1 MAHTPTP
8 SEILAAALVLGASLL
23 VAWLSTLFLGRTARR
38 LARRTTTRLDNELLR
53 AVRRPLI
60 AAIVLAGLY
69 FSYQFIPFSAGVQ
82 SIAGKVFSGL
92 FSVLGVYAVA
102 AVLNGIMT
110 WYSREV
116 AARTR
121 TSLDDRIVAVIRLVV
136 PVLAGLLAL
145 MLVLEVAGIELRPVK
160 SWLSQHGGQIAL
172 ILVLSVAAIFA
183 LGQAVPKA
191 VASALGRRAG
201 ELEEEAKKRAD
212 TLSRVLVAAGEA
224 LIIIVAVF
232 MLLSE
237 LGIDIGP
244 LLAGAGVVGVA
255 IGFGA
260 QNLIRDL
267 LAGLFIILENQYRV
281 GDVVKIADVSG
292 LVEDINL
299 RRTVLRDLDGIVHV
313 VPNGEIRVASNFTRE
328 WSRVNMN
335 ISVAYGEDLDRAIAV
350 INQVGR
356 ELAED
361 PQWAPFIL
369 KAPQV
374 LRVDN
379 LGESGVEIKI
389 LGDTRPLKQ
398 WDVMGEL
405 RLRLKK
411 AFDEAGIEFP
421 WPHTKVYFG
430 NTPPA
435 REKPR
440 EKKG

>member
-1 MAHTPTP
+1 MVDELTLRH
-8 SEILAAALVLGASLL
+8 ILAAVLVLAASLL
-23 VAWLSTLFLGRTARR
+23 LAWLSTLFLGRTARR
-38 LARRTTTRLDNELLR
+38 LAEGTRTTLDNELLR

-60 AAIVLAGLY
+60 AAIILAGLY
-69 FSYQFIPFSAGVQ
+69 FSLLFVPFTDEVRSTV
-82 SIAGKVFSGL
+82 GKVFSGL
-92 FSVLGVYAVA
+92 FSLLGIYAGV
-102 AVLNGIMT
+102 AVLDGIMT

-116 AARTR
+116 AAKTR
-121 TSLDDRIVAVIRLVV
+121 TGLDDKLVAVIRFTV
-136 PVLAGLLAL
+136 PALAVLAAVL
-145 MLVLEVAGIELRPVK
+145 LVLGMAGIEVRPVK
-160 SWLSQHGGQIAL
+160 SWLGRHGGQIAL

-191 VASALGRRAG
+191 VESALGRRAG

-224 LIIIVAVF
+224 LIILVAVF

-244 LLAGAGVVGVA
+244 LLAGAGIVGVA

-299 RRTVLRDLDGIVHV
+299 RRTILRDLDGVVHV

-335 ISVAYGEDLDRAIAV
+335 VSVAYGEDLDRAIAV
-350 INQVGR
+350 INRVGR

-361 PQWAPFIL
+361 PQWAACIL

-374 LRVDN
+374 LRVEK
-379 LGESGVEIKI
+379 LGDSGIEIKI
-389 LGDTRPLKQ
+389 LGDTKPLKQ

-435 REKPR
+435 REKAK